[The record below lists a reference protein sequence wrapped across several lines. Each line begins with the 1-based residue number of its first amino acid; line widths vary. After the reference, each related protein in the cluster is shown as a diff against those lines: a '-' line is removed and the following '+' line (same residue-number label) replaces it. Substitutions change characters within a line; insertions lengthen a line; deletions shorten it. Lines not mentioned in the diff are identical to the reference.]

1 MLYGWLVSII
11 FIHLFIGIYYSKYTY
26 YKYEMG
32 WRMVVRGRGG
42 CGGVRGLLFIYDD
55 INIYLWRHQFRYIY
69 IDYTGHVK
77 IKNEYLFVND
87 LLHPLH
93 FFFIIGYRLKQ
104 FATPTGSFV
113 YYFLLCVWNRKT
125 LWLKCVQKA
134 VFALSMKRR
143 GIHRWQSET
152 MR

>member
-1 MLYGWLVSII
+1 M
-11 FIHLFIGIYYSKYTY
+11 KN
-26 YKYEMG
+26 
-32 WRMVVRGRGG
+32 GG
-42 CGGVRGLLFIYDD
+42 AGAWGGVCGGVGYLFYDD
-55 INIYLWRHQFRYIY
+55 INSVTY

-93 FFFIIGYRLKQ
+93 FVFIIGYRLKQ